1 MMNLKASQMS
11 LKAWSDDWKMRIDVG
26 TFGVPEPPCP
36 SLWFSLAYIIYPLQS
51 GFSEA
56 LDLPET
62 VKVYLLG
69 AFHARQMFPAIW
81 PSLLLFLLGWWAC
94 WDCSLSPRNSAWR
107 KARVLLASVHGTALL
122 IFKAST
128 PTALHALITTR
139 TKERRRQCCCFIAF
153 QPGLNP
159 MKLSVPTLILSSSES
174 SK

>member
-11 LKAWSDDWKMRIDVG
+11 LKASPVG
-26 TFGVPEPPCP
+26 WLENEDRCRYIWCSGA
-36 SLWFSLAYIIYPLQS
+36 SLPLSVVLSSIYYLSLNS

-69 AFHARQMFPAIW
+69 AFHARQMSAAIW
-81 PSLLLFLLGWWAC
+81 PSLLLFLLGRWAC
-94 WDCSLSPRNSAWR
+94 WDCSLSPRNSVWR

-128 PTALHALITTR
+128 PAALHALITTR

-159 MKLSVPTLILSSSES
+159 HETVCSHPYFEFLREF
-174 SK
+174 